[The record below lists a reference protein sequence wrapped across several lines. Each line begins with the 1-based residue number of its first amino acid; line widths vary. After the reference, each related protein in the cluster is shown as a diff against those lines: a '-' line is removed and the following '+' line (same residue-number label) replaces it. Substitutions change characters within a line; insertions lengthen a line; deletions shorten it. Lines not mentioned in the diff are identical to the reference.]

1 MIFFIQNLISRKILG
16 AGILFNSTWNL
27 RQIVHILTWFS
38 NFLILPF
45 QMRFSLLV
53 EKLNF
58 GTEIRMTPKRIRQK
72 LKKIKQSK
80 IRNRKKR
87 RIFQVRRRRISEK
100 VRDSHTSV
108 KITTLLK
115 NFVKST
121 VLLKKLKEL
130 IWRNIFDE
138 CKCLFSHSERLPNY
152 FRLNS
157 KNLLTNHFVLPIF
170 YFIYF
175 QKNNFTQLSMS
186 FYFF

>member
-1 MIFFIQNLISRKILG
+1 
-16 AGILFNSTWNL
+16 
-27 RQIVHILTWFS
+27 
-38 NFLILPF
+38 
-45 QMRFSLLV
+45 MRFSLLV

-130 IWRNIFDE
+130 I
-138 CKCLFSHSERLPNY
+138 
-152 FRLNS
+152 
-157 KNLLTNHFVLPIF
+157 
-170 YFIYF
+170 
-175 QKNNFTQLSMS
+175 
-186 FYFF
+186 